1 MVAHAHTT
9 ASALPGEDHPASSRA
24 CCAQELMAEAL
35 ANAKVQYRAFLEGFV
50 EPASAEAP
58 AAPRKSKR
66 KRKKK
71 GGDSSK

>member
-1 MVAHAHTT
+1 
-9 ASALPGEDHPASSRA
+9 
-24 CCAQELMAEAL
+24 MAEAL